1 MTPAA
6 SAADRRPE
14 VFCSAA
20 GPEIFHSIVGHQEIW
35 AADPFDV
42 PTIHEEARDT
52 FRQLLDRA
60 AAGPATGKLLLLQGV
75 SGSGKTHL
83 MRAFRNLAHEER
95 GYCGYMQMTSA
106 ATNYARYALSNLI
119 DSLDQPYRPP
129 EVQTSGLSRLSL
141 GLLEAV
147 PGLTLEERERFRD
160 GDVPDLAGA
169 VNDYADR
176 LLGTRHFPLD
186 ALDLMR
192 ALLYLQRD
200 DPRVKARVLKWLRCQ
215 DLAPADRAALGDL
228 VPQTDEE
235 APLKR
240 VERLGRL
247 MMAVHGMPLVLCVD
261 QLEDTFDQQNAKEQF
276 RRAIVTLVALAD
288 HLPSAVVVISCLEDY
303 YVAQKDGVPHAKLDR
318 VERDPEPIR
327 LTSHRT
333 LEEIER
339 LVARRLQALYED
351 QGAPFDEQ
359 APTFPFSRAHLERLT
374 NLRTRDVLDFCRRQ
388 RDRCIDAGCW
398 AEPGE
403 VIAPP
408 PAAQPQVELEQLW
421 NDYLAAFNGPLPGD
435 EEPMA
440 ELLRQAIES
449 CSEEVPA
456 GHWFAAERQG
466 RMVPV
471 ETHGPDNEVT
481 RLLVAVCE
489 KNAKGGGLAKQVTEI
504 EKRAGEV
511 PAVLVRSTEFPASP
525 KAAISKQ
532 IAEVVRRG
540 GRRVVVENADWRR
553 MAAFQ
558 EFRQKHGQRPDF
570 KGWRAASR
578 PLSEATSLRKSLGLD
593 ALIKQGPA
601 PATPSAAKKPATPEP
616 EKVPVDTG
624 PLHLGIKPGVTGG
637 PVTVDPQELVRHA
650 AFLGAPGSG
659 KTTVALNLI
668 EQLLER
674 GVPAVLL
681 DRKGDLCRYADPAA
695 WEGPTAD
702 PGRRE
707 RLRQRLDVAVFT
719 PGAPDGRPLTLPV
732 VPDGLDTLPTLEREQ
747 IAGYAAAALGGMM
760 GYKGRG
766 TDAQCQAILRK
777 AIEVLAAS
785 PGGAVTVPKLRDL
798 IDDRDDALMN
808 AVGGYDDRQYKK
820 LGNDLLTLWLQH
832 QHLLE
837 GGAESLDID
846 VLLGRGGAAPAGK
859 TRLSVIST
867 RFLRDQATT
876 DFWVSQLLVA
886 LGRWIGK
893 SPSQQLQAAFLFD
906 EADQYLPALRQPATK
921 APMENLLKRAR
932 SAGVGLMLATQSP
945 GDFDYKCRDN
955 VRLWLVGRVKEKT
968 ALDKLKG
975 MFAESKLD
983 VAAKLPGQ
991 GTGEFYLMREREV
1004 GAVRTAPS
1012 LIATE
1017 QLPEDRILE
1026 LARGA
1031 RARTTLASA

>member
-6 SAADRRPE
+6 STADRRLE

-35 AADPFDV
+35 MPDPFDV
-42 PTIHEEARDT
+42 PTIHEDARDT
-52 FRQLLDRA
+52 FRQLLNRA

-83 MRAFRNLAHEER
+83 MRAFRNMVHEER

-147 PGLTLEERERFRD
+147 PGLAAEERERFRD
-160 GDVPDLAGA
+160 GDVPDLAGT

-176 LLGTRHFPLD
+176 LLGTRRVPLD

-228 VPQTDEE
+228 VPQTDDES
-235 APLKR
+235 PLKR
-240 VERLGRL
+240 MEHLGRL
-247 MMAVHGMPLVLCVD
+247 MLAVQGMPLVLCAD
-261 QLEDTFDQQNAKEQF
+261 QLEDTYNLENAKEQF
-276 RRAIVTLVALAD
+276 RRAIDALVSLAD

-303 YVAQKDGVPHAKLDR
+303 YTAQKDALPRAKLDR
-318 VERDPEPIR
+318 VERDPEPLR

-333 LEEIER
+333 LGEVEQ
-339 LVARRLQALYED
+339 LVAHRLQALYED
-351 QGAPFDEQ
+351 QGAAFDEQ
-359 APTFPFSRAHLERLT
+359 APTFPFTRAQLERLT
-374 NLRTRDVLDFCRRQ
+374 NLRTRDVLDFCRTH
-388 RDRCIDAGCW
+388 RDRCIEARGWID
-398 AEPGE
+398 
-403 VIAPP
+403 PP
-408 PAAQPQVELEQLW
+408 DGPDPDTGGKTDHTKLEQLW
-421 NDYLAAFNGPLPGD
+421 NDYLAAFAGALPGD

-440 ELLRQAIES
+440 ELLRQAIEG

-456 GHWFAAERQG
+456 GHWFAAECQG

-471 ETHGPDNEVT
+471 EAHGPDNRVD
-481 RLLVAVCE
+481 RLLVAVCD
-489 KNAKGGGLAKQVTEI
+489 KSAKGGALSRQIQEV

-511 PAVLVRSTEFPASP
+511 PAVLVRSTEFPSSP
-525 KAAISKQ
+525 RTAISKQ
-532 IAEVVRRG
+532 MAEVVRRG
-540 GRRVVVENADWRR
+540 GHLVVVENADWRR
-553 MAAFQ
+553 IAAFQ
-558 EFRQKHGQRPDF
+558 EFRHKHEQRPDF
-570 KGWRAASR
+570 KDWRRASR
-578 PLSEATSLRKSLGLD
+578 PLSQAPSLRKILDLD
-593 ALIKQGPA
+593 ALVKQGPA
-601 PATPSAAKKPATPEP
+601 PTPATPAKKPATPEP

-624 PLHLGIKPGVTGG
+624 PLHLGTKAGVTGG
-637 PVTVDPQELVRHA
+637 PVTVDPQELVKHA

-695 WEGPTAD
+695 WEGPAAD

-707 RLRQRLDVAVFT
+707 RLRQRLDVALFT

-777 AIEVLAAS
+777 AIEVLAAA
-785 PGGAVTVPKLRDL
+785 PGGAVTVPKLRNL

-808 AVGGYDDRQYKK
+808 AVGGFEPRHYRK
-820 LGNDLLTLWLQH
+820 LGQDLLTLWLQH
-832 QHLLE
+832 EHLLA
-837 GGAESLDID
+837 GGTEELDID
-846 VLLGRGGAAPAGK
+846 TLLGRGGAAPAGK

-867 RFLRDQATT
+867 RFLPDQATT
-876 DFWVSQLLVA
+876 DFWVAQLLVTLA
-886 LGRWIGK
+886 RWTGK
-893 SPSQQLQAAFLFD
+893 NPSTPLQAVFLFD

-921 APMENLLKRAR
+921 APMESLLKRAR
-932 SAGVGLMLATQSP
+932 SAGVGLLLASQSP

-968 ALDKLKG
+968 AQDKLKG

-983 VAAKLPGQ
+983 VTAKLGGQ
-991 GTGEFYLMREREV
+991 GTGEFFLMREREV
-1004 GAVRTAPS
+1004 CAVRTAPS

-1017 QLPEDRILE
+1017 QLPEGRILE

-1031 RARTTLASA
+1031 HATAASR